1 MCSTVDNILKEY
13 NPSLKG
19 ELLSIRECL
28 VRKAAVISKLDE
40 ELLDNMEDKKE
51 ITKEMD
57 AAEEFQNFVHKKGI
71 EIE

>member
-1 MCSTVDNILKEY
+1 MCTTVDNILKER

-51 ITKEMD
+51 ITKEID
-57 AAEEFQNFVHKKGI
+57 AAEEFQNFVYKKGI